1 MQPPLQTEPGGTEY
15 YLDDP
20 EPAEPPEDKNVNSDS
35 EDYEGGGEE
44 EEEEEEEEDRVD
56 RHRDRTH
63 KKPLVGKLVKGNY
76 NVIGWFV
83 GRVEY
88 YNKRLKQYHINFGEG
103 QEGDYF
109 QKEELGKP
117 DLYLVD
123 EHSEVGPCDVER
135 EKSK

>member
-15 YLDDP
+15 YLNDP
-20 EPAEPPEDKNVNSDS
+20 EPAEPPPDENVNSEIDTDTDD
-35 EDYEGGGEE
+35 EDDDEG
-44 EEEEEEEEDRVD
+44 RVD
-56 RHRDRTH
+56 RPMDRTRN
-63 KKPLVGKLVKGNY
+63 KGLVGQMVKGNY
-76 NVIGWFV
+76 HAIGWFV